1 MAYNGGMLVDASK
14 LRAVAS
20 SAATLTALAAALQTA
35 LQALDD
41 SDVII
46 SLYVGKG
53 QSHGNYEYLL
63 AYQIA

>member
-35 LQALDD
+35 LQALSDA
-41 SDVII
+41 DVII
-46 SLYVGKG
+46 EVYVGKA

-63 AYQIA
+63 VYQIA

>member
-1 MAYNGGMLVDASK
+1 MAYNGGMLIDASK
-14 LRAVAS
+14 CRSVAA
-20 SAATLTALAAALQTA
+20 SAATLTALATALQTA

-46 SLYVGKG
+46 EVYIGKA

-63 AYQIA
+63 VYQIA